1 MTISEQIHKITHF
14 NKGNFEVFE
23 DAIIEGVSISK
34 GANIALVCLLLG
46 GAWIGNNCFFED
58 GSRLIF
64 ENCIEIRVF
73 GQ

>member
-1 MTISEQIHKITHF
+1 MTIAEQIHKITHF
-14 NKGNFEVFE
+14 HKGNFEVFE

-46 GAWIGNNCFFED
+46 GAWIFED